1 VQRGE
6 SGTRIYSYKRIQRG
20 ARLKDHEREGKGRGV
35 NVAPS
40 SRCYRSTPYFM
51 QARSTASPS
60 TWTSPT
66 SIPLLPNMCLRFVGD
81 FSVVLPSL
89 MRKGLV
95 LAIGAISEN
104 LRPVWLRIPM
114 DSQRRHHPSNVRPQN
129 SQNYGTTIFGNDK

>member
-1 VQRGE
+1 MLGMRFGTDPRWCSDRQALTRVWQVQRGE
-6 SGTRIYSYKRIQRG
+6 SGTRIYSYKRIERG

-95 LAIGAISEN
+95 HELAAIKPEKIPTRFFSLL
-104 LRPVWLRIPM
+104 LR
-114 DSQRRHHPSNVRPQN
+114 
-129 SQNYGTTIFGNDK
+129 